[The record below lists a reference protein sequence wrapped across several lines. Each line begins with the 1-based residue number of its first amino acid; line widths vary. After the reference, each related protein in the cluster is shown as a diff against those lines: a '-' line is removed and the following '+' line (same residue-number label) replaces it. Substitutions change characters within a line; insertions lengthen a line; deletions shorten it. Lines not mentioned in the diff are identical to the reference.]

1 MEFSRLATSWVSLG
15 LVLVSTVSTYVVV
28 VVYTCGRRP
37 ELGDDVQLR
46 RRGDGRAR
54 LDRRNR
60 RHLGTPLLHG
70 TTSLAVLY
78 AAQLLGASL
87 RRRGRIGSTLDNDP
101 LLVFIDGDVP
111 EVAFGPATSSRP
123 RSGRRCAEPGSPP
136 SPATTLSS
144 PRPPAS
150 SRCSTA
156 PPARPSTS
164 GSMLRGVRPLGDWSP
179 RGPTG

>member
-1 MEFSRLATSWVSLG
+1 M
-15 LVLVSTVSTYVVV
+15 
-28 VVYTCGRRP
+28 CRRP

-78 AAQLLGASL
+78 AAQLLGVSL

-111 EVAFGPATSSRP
+111 RGGLRAGHIVEAEVWSAVRRAGVSSVACDHAVVSETTGELPVLHGAAGETIHERIDAARSATSR
-123 RSGRRCAEPGSPP
+123 
-136 SPATTLSS
+136 
-144 PRPPAS
+144 
-150 SRCSTA
+150 
-156 PPARPSTS
+156 
-164 GSMLRGVRPLGDWSP
+164 
-179 RGPTG
+179 